1 MTSSKLAI
9 ADKQEILRLYC
20 ETDLSTVNLSKQFGI
35 STSSTLRLLQE
46 MMSPEEYREAVQ
58 RKQSKIKKISKSE
71 EVAVDQLDLELLNP
85 VADSESA
92 SDLISVELSNPI
104 FAESDPIAK
113 VDDRVDAY
121 EPEGGEPE
129 DSQLEDILDP
139 DIESVVEVTNELVG
153 EDILG
158 LDDDDEFDEDDEE
171 DDEEDDDE
179 ESLTPLSIA
188 DSVLKPASHILVI
201 LPLDQAELSN
211 ICYIVVDKASE
222 IVTRPMRDFKELGKV
237 PTDEIN
243 LLALPVFDNHRAARR
258 FSAHNQKVI
267 KFPSSLLHA
276 TRSHLSQK
284 GITRLLYGG
293 QIFAL

>member
-20 ETDLSTVNLSKQFGI
+20 ETDLSTVKLSKQFGI

-58 RKQSKIKKISKSE
+58 RKQSKPKKPSKPE
-71 EVAVDQLDLELLNP
+71 ETVIDQLDLELTNP
-85 VADSESA
+85 VINADIVDEP
-92 SDLISVELSNPI
+92 ELTSPELPNPI
-104 FAESDPIAK
+104 FAESDLDAEVDTE
-113 VDDRVDAY
+113 VDDY
-121 EPEGGEPE
+121 E
-129 DSQLEDILDP
+129 SEDILDP
-139 DIESVVEVTNELVG
+139 EIDCDRQSVVEVTNELVG
-153 EDILG
+153 GDILD
-158 LDDDDEFDEDDEE
+158 LEDDDEFDEDE
-171 DDEEDDDE
+171 DDDDEDDDE
-179 ESLTPLSIA
+179 DTLPTQSIV
-188 DSVLKPASHILVI
+188 DTDLKSVTNILVI

-243 LLALPVFDNHRAARR
+243 LLAMPVFDNHRAARR

-267 KFPSSLLHA
+267 KFPSSIIHA